1 MEVNPEGLGTPKAM
15 LRASLRCPQH
25 GRALPLWRGLAR
37 GCHLNR
43 PIARL
48 INDSGLRLM
57 DLETGHLISGP
68 RLATFHYR
76 GQAVA

>member
-1 MEVNPEGLGTPKAM
+1 
-15 LRASLRCPQH
+15 
-25 GRALPLWRGLAR
+25 LPLWRGLAR
-37 GCHLNR
+37 GCHVNR

>member
-1 MEVNPEGLGTPKAM
+1 
-15 LRASLRCPQH
+15 
-25 GRALPLWRGLAR
+25 LPLWRRLAR

-76 GQAVA
+76 GQPVA